1 MTVRIDIKSHRRFV
15 PLAIGICL
23 LAGAAIVGWMKL
35 PTSQANGHVR
45 ESNTNLHIGESHP
58 TRQPHLVADVKE
70 YDFPARAKACRD
82 KRDLELLLGEILAVP
97 KLARFPGDG
106 MEELFAR
113 WFEMDPSGALA
124 RIEKLG
130 GEASAI
136 PGIELRALK
145 CGIEAYGTNP
155 NILDAVAQKILK
167 GRDLDF
173 FRAELVGRL
182 GKANPG
188 GGLKLLESMP
198 PTARQD
204 LFKRLCLSWGAVD
217 KRGVL
222 MAISTYD
229 NPTANELQR
238 RVRDLF
244 PGRVDFKDVDW
255 ARSEGLPK
263 QIVVEMTRTAVGFVG
278 REEKFSTI
286 MDLVERRRI
295 EPESYGVLRSALSL
309 GRAKEFVENM
319 DYLEKVG
326 IYNPDRDSAIVA
338 GNLFDQSH
346 SAAYDF
352 FDRIA
357 SKPVAQASA
366 AYSISERLLSRNTTD
381 CANWISSL
389 PPGPVRNEALKP
401 LLAYL
406 ERHGEHESLQ
416 QWKSLWK

>member
-1 MTVRIDIKSHRRFV
+1 MTVKIDIKAHRRFV

-35 PTSQANGHVR
+35 PTSRASVLVGG
-45 ESNTNLHIGESHP
+45 SNTNLHDGGSHS
-58 TRQPHLVADVKE
+58 TRQPHTVADVKE
-70 YDFPARAKACRD
+70 YDFPGRAKACRD
-82 KRDLELLLGEILAVP
+82 KRDLESLLGEILAVP
-97 KLARFPGDG
+97 KIARFPGDG
-106 MEELFAR
+106 LEELFSR

-124 RIEKLG
+124 RIGKLG
-130 GEASAI
+130 GEAPAI

-145 CGIEAYGTNP
+145 CGIEAYVTKP
-155 NILDAVAQKILK
+155 NILDAMAEKILK
-167 GRDLDF
+167 GRELEA
-173 FRAELVGRL
+173 FRAELFGKL

-188 GGLKLLESMP
+188 GGMKLLESMP
-198 PTARQD
+198 STERQS
-204 LFKRLCLSWGAVD
+204 LFRRLCLSWGAVD

-222 MAISTYD
+222 MAISTFD
-229 NPTANELQR
+229 NPTADELHR

-255 ARSEGLPK
+255 ARSDRLPAP
-263 QIVVEMTRTAVGFVG
+263 IVAEMTRTAVSFVG
-278 REEKFSTI
+278 REEKFNTI
-286 MDLVERRRI
+286 VDLVERRRI
-295 EPESYGVLRSALSL
+295 GAESYGDLRRALSL

-319 DYLEKVG
+319 DYLEKTG
-326 IYNPDRDSAIVA
+326 IFDPDRDSAIVA
-338 GNLFDQSH
+338 GDLFDQSR
-346 SAAYDF
+346 SDAYEF
-352 FDRIA
+352 FNRIA

-366 AYSISERLLSRNTTD
+366 AYSISGRLLSRSTTD

-389 PPGPVRNEALKP
+389 PPGTVRNEALKP